1 MLRKY
6 VVMLPLHEHA
16 HTGLLF
22 GRIRHSRIYAFDM
35 RGCFS
40 FIQFAC
46 VSASYGIRRTME
58 QGNNHQ
64 LNVFQIT

>member
-22 GRIRHSRIYAFDM
+22 GRVRHSRVYAFDM
-35 RGCFS
+35 RECFS
-40 FIQFAC
+40 FI
-46 VSASYGIRRTME
+46 
-58 QGNNHQ
+58 
-64 LNVFQIT
+64 